1 MQKQGENSFGRSD
14 TRDKP
19 ESFYWGNSMI
29 DKSKKLS
36 PESLRWT
43 CDPSIFSFKTTEEIP
58 PLTGIVEQERPIRAI
73 RFGLDIT
80 SPGFNIYIS
89 GLTGTGKT
97 TVIKNFLEDIAAK
110 MPSPDDWCYVHNFR
124 DPNCPTILRL
134 PAGRAKGLR
143 SEMGE
148 LVRNLKIDIPK
159 AFESKEYEE
168 SINQLLRENQAKQ
181 QLLLG
186 QLSEKAHAK
195 GFEVEISKVGV
206 TLLPMSGGKP
216 MTPDRYEALDAD
228 SKKKIEADRAELD
241 QDIQA
246 FLRQVRDA
254 NKESRERVTEL
265 HRRVGLYVVGIRI
278 DGIKEQYPGF
288 SQVIS
293 YLNDVQEYILSH
305 LEDFMEDAAKQEL
318 PGPTQIRLEPPAD
331 PFVKYK
337 VNIVVDNT
345 DLKGSPVVIETN
357 PTYYNLFGRVERRAQ
372 FGTLSGDFTM
382 IRAGSY
388 AKANGGFLVLNARD
402 ILLNPGV
409 WETLKRTVKNK
420 EVRIE
425 DIAEQFGIVPVAG
438 MRPNPIPVDV
448 KVIMIGH
455 QLIYHELYS
464 LDEDF
469 RKIFKVKADFDS
481 RMTRDARGFDDYASF
496 ISSRC
501 RDEGLMHFD
510 PAGVAQVIEYGAWL
524 VDNRQKLSARFS
536 DVADIV
542 REASYWARNAGDT
555 AVSAAHV
562 QRAVEEKYYR
572 SSLIEE
578 RIREM
583 ITDGTIFVDVDG
595 EAVGQVN
602 GLAVI
607 DLGDIRFGKP
617 SRITAK
623 TFMGKSGVID
633 IERESKMSGKIY
645 DKGVLILSGYLGSK
659 YAQERPLSVA
669 ASLCFEQSYD
679 GIDGDSAS
687 STEVYALLSSLSQ
700 IPIKQGIAVTG
711 SVNQHGQVQPIG
723 GVNQKIEGFFD
734 VCKVRGFTG
743 AQGVLIPSQNVQNLM
758 LRRDVVN
765 AVSEGKFHI
774 YAVSTIDEGIE
785 ILTGVPA
792 GEKSDQNIFPEGTV
806 NYGVEKRLRELAEG
820 LRNFGAAEKEGG
832 KDSKN
837 QNG

>member
-1 MQKQGENSFGRSD
+1 MSD
-14 TRDKP
+14 TCKELP
-19 ESFYWGNSMI
+19 
-29 DKSKKLS
+29 

-43 CDPSIFSFKTTEEIP
+43 CDPSLFSFKTTEEIP

-80 SPGFNIYIS
+80 SPGFNIYVS

-97 TVIKNFLEDIAAK
+97 TVIRSFLEEIAAR
-110 MPSPDDWCYVHNFR
+110 MPRPDDWCYVYNFR
-124 DPNCPTILRL
+124 DPNCPTILNL
-134 PAGRAKGLR
+134 PAGRAKALKA
-143 SEMGE
+143 EMGE
-148 LVRNLKIDIPK
+148 LVRHLKTAIPK

-168 SINQLLRENQAKQ
+168 SVNQLLRENQSQQ

-186 QLSEKAHAK
+186 QLSEKARAE
-195 GFEVEISKVGV
+195 GFEIEISKMGV
-206 TLLPMSGGKP
+206 SLLPALDGKP
-216 MTPDRYEALDAD
+216 MTPDQYDGLDPDA
-228 SKKKIEADRAELD
+228 KKQIDVRRSGLD
-241 QDIQA
+241 QEIQS

-254 NKESRERVTEL
+254 NKDSRDRVNEL
-265 HRRVGLYVVGIRI
+265 HRRVGLYVVGVRI
-278 DGIKEQYPGF
+278 DGIKEEYLGF
-288 SQVIS
+288 PQIAS

-305 LEDFMEDAAKQEL
+305 LEDFTEDAAKQDGS
-318 PGPTQIRLEPPAD
+318 GPSQIRLEPPAD
-331 PFVKYK
+331 PFAKYT

-345 DLKGSPVVIETN
+345 DLQGAPVIIETN

-372 FGTLSGDFTM
+372 FGTLSGDFTL
-382 IRAGSY
+382 IRAGSF
-388 AKANGGFLVLNARD
+388 ARANGGFLVVNAHD
-402 ILLNPGV
+402 ILLNSGV

-425 DIAEQFGIVPVAG
+425 DLAEQFGIIPVAG
-438 MRPNPIPVDV
+438 MMPNPIPVNV

-481 RMTRDARGFDDYASF
+481 KMSRDAQAYADYASF

-501 RDEGLMHFD
+501 HDEGLLHFA
-510 PAGVAQVIEYGAWL
+510 PSGVAQVIEYGSWL
-524 VDNRQKLSARFS
+524 VDNQQKLSARFS
-536 DVADIV
+536 DIADIV
-542 REASYWARNAGDT
+542 READYWARYAGDSV
-555 AVSAAHV
+555 VSAAHV
-562 QRAVEEKYYR
+562 QRAIDERYYR
-572 SSLIEE
+572 SSLLEE

-583 ITDGTIFVDVDG
+583 ITDGTIFVDVAG

-645 DKGVLILSGYLGSK
+645 EKGVLILSGYLGAK
-659 YAQERPLSVA
+659 YAQERPLSVS
-669 ASLCFEQSYD
+669 ASLCFEQSYE

-687 STEVYALLSSLSQ
+687 STELYALLSSLSK

-711 SVNQHGQVQPIG
+711 SVNQNGQIQPIG

-734 VCKVRGFTG
+734 VCKAQGLTG
-743 AQGVLIPSQNVQNLM
+743 AQGVMIPGQNVKNLM
-758 LRRDVVN
+758 LRRDVVD
-765 AVSEGKFHI
+765 AVAAGKFHI
-774 YAVSTIDEGIE
+774 YPVGTIDDGIE
-785 ILTGVPA
+785 ILTGIPA
-792 GEKSDQNIFPEGTV
+792 GERNDQNAYPEGTV
-806 NYGVEKRLRELAEG
+806 NFRVERRLMEFAEA
-820 LRNFGAAEKEGG
+820 LRKFGAAEEEGG
-832 KDSKN
+832 KGSKD
-837 QNG
+837 